1 MRISGWSS
9 DVCSS
14 DLVALRRT
22 QRNRRFPRLA
32 RPDARGFATVR
43 GTQPLQRAQVDL
55 YAGLW
60 QQPPISLLWIQIFHR
75 SAGADL
81 GGTETNFGH
90 GLQTCH
96 TGLYVL
102 PKAHVGRRLT
112 MAERRLF
119 EDVVDTIR
127 RLILDGTYQI
137 GRAHV

>member
-1 MRISGWSS
+1 MRRRPPRSTLT
-9 DVCSS
+9 D
-14 DLVALRRT
+14 AL
-22 QRNRRFPRLA
+22 FPYTTLFRS
-32 RPDARGFATVR
+32 GFATVR

-119 EDVVDTIR
+119 EDRSEEHTSELQSIMR
-127 RLILDGTYQI
+127 IS
-137 GRAHV
+137 